1 MIVPGE
7 LLWLALVGLPT
18 ASALGC
24 VVLSPRLA
32 ERIARAASLAT
43 LAVALLLLVGPARG
57 SAGGILGWDALS
69 DLFAVLVAALYALS
83 TWESSLYL
91 ASVRASA
98 LSPSNYY
105 ALLGGF
111 AAAMLATLSVSD
123 LALMWIGLETTTVV
137 SALLV
142 MYDRRPASVEAAWR
156 YTLIASGGLAVGL
169 FALALLYRETGSL
182 DAFALAAHPPALT
195 AALALVV
202 ALALIGFGTKVGLFP
217 MHAWLPDTHSEAP
230 APVSALLSGV
240 LLPTALY
247 VFLRIYDL
255 LPSTGALGLHEL
267 VVAVGALTALVAAFL
282 TFGQRSYKRLF
293 AYSSM
298 ENMGIAL
305 VGIGL
310 GGIAL
315 YGALLLLVAHA
326 FAKSS
331 AFSCAG
337 AALRTTGTSR
347 IDAVRGLGRRRPRTG
362 VLWILSGLAV
372 TGAPPFGSF
381 VAEFVILTGAL
392 AQGAYAAVAAL
403 IVALAVAFAGINY
416 PLGRMV
422 FSRADPPDRPAD
434 VPEGW
439 LSTVVPGIALG
450 VALAVGLGSIP
461 YLTGAVRIAA
471 GGGFP

>member
-7 LLWLALVGLPT
+7 TLWLTLIGLPT
-18 ASALGC
+18 ASALAGAF
-24 VVLSPRLA
+24 VRPGLA
-32 ERIARAASLAT
+32 ERIARAASLVT
-43 LAVALLLLVGPARG
+43 LVAALLLLVGPSRG
-57 SAGGILGWDALS
+57 SAGGILGWDAMS

-83 TWESSLYL
+83 TWDSARYL
-91 ASVRASA
+91 GSVRASA
-98 LSPSNYY
+98 LSPSTYY

-111 AAAMLATLSVSD
+111 AAAMLATLAVSD
-123 LALMWIGLETTTVV
+123 LALMWIGLEATTVV

-156 YTLIASGGLAVGL
+156 YVLIASGGLAVGL
-169 FALALLYRETGSL
+169 FALALLYGEAGSL
-182 DAFALAAHPPALT
+182 DAFALAAHPPAWT
-195 AALALVV
+195 PALALVV
-202 ALALIGFGTKVGLFP
+202 ALALVGFGTKVGLFP
-217 MHAWLPDTHSEAP
+217 MHAWLPDAHSEAP
-230 APVSALLSGV
+230 APVSALLSGA

-255 LPSTGALGLHEL
+255 VPPTGALGLREL
-267 VVAVGALTALVAAFL
+267 VVGVGALTALVAAFL

-331 AFSCAG
+331 AFACSG
-337 AALRTTGTSR
+337 TALQTTGTSR
-347 IDAVRGLGRRRPRTG
+347 IDSVRGFGRRSPRTG
-362 VLWILSGLAV
+362 ALWLLSGLAV
-372 TGAPPFGSF
+372 TGTPPFGSF
-381 VAEFVILTGAL
+381 AAELVILTGAL
-392 AQGAYAAVAAL
+392 AQGAYGVVAAL
-403 IVALAVAFAGINY
+403 VVTLGVAFAGVNY

-422 FSRADPPDRPAD
+422 LSRAES
-434 VPEGW
+434 PELPSEATESW
-439 LSTVVPGIALG
+439 LSTIVPGIALG

-461 YLTGAVRIAA
+461 YLTGALRIAA